1 MSRFLFFFIVVFSYA
16 TTDFYTY
23 TIKLDYREYVNGK
36 VIDRDYS
43 SFGDILGIGVKYF
56 NKSYLDYYLKAEI
69 ASGESIYEGATWG
82 GEPIKNK
89 QKGLYLLTLEG
100 GFGSRYFYFFGGYRE
115 WNRGKSA
122 NAWDYDEVYYWGY
135 FGIKYS
141 YPFVFQKIIFIPEAG
156 YKLAINP
163 QMKVKLSNEPVLDL
177 GSTDGGFIELPI
189 FVKYENVYL
198 KFFYRYQYWHIN
210 RSKTQVLILN
220 GNKYLIFEP
229 ESITEN
235 QYLGIGVVWKF

>member
-1 MSRFLFFFIVVFSYA
+1 MSRFLIFFIVVFSYA

-141 YPFVFQKIIFIPEAG
+141 YPFVFQKIVFIPEVG

-163 QMKVKLSNEPVLDL
+163 QMKVKLGNEPVFL
-177 GSTDGGFIELPI
+177 GTTDGMKLQISSYYNLKKNLI
-189 FVKYENVYL
+189 FTL
-198 KFFYRYQYWHIN
+198 MYRYQYWHIN